1 MSPSVETFN
10 EVKYKAMMDG
20 LECSEINLCDVK
32 KKFLRIDAEYYQKDN
47 LILENIIEAVQG
59 KTISSHNGKTDCS
72 AFYPSITE
80 YYSGNK
86 SNIPFLRVNEIVD
99 GLVAISEKTVFLP
112 ERILKENSK
121 TIALTY
127 PGDIIIAKGGNTLA
141 KVGLVTDE
149 YSVYATCRDVIILR
163 TDEITDLNKFYLWAY
178 LHSSFGQKMMWR
190 SASQTGQ
197 PHLTLNAINDIRI
210 PECSNALQETIE
222 ELYKRSVYI
231 KRTSQENYEKAANIL
246 KTELGMLQI
255 PNDAVSIKKFSET
268 FKTTGRLDAEYYQPK
283 YDILLDVLQ
292 KFSTKKLG
300 GHDGI
305 VDIKKSIEPGSD
317 AYKDNGIP
325 FVRVSDISKYEIK
338 HPEVYL
344 SQNVVKNIDTL
355 FPSKDTILFSKD
367 GSVGIAYRLERDENI
382 ITSSALLHLTIKNES
397 EILPDYL
404 TLVLNSDIVQMQA
417 ERDSNGAII
426 QHWKPSEIENVVV
439 PVLEMEQQKKIVE
452 LVQKSFA
459 LRKQSKQL
467 LEDAKCAVEM
477 AIEQGENIALKWLES
492 KMMPEEV

>member
-1 MSPSVETFN
+1 M
-10 EVKYKAMMDG
+10 
-20 LECSEINLCDVK
+20 
-32 KKFLRIDAEYYQKDN
+32 
-47 LILENIIEAVQG
+47 
-59 KTISSHNGKTDCS
+59 
-72 AFYPSITE
+72 
-80 YYSGNK
+80 
-86 SNIPFLRVNEIVD
+86 
-99 GLVAISEKTVFLP
+99 
-112 ERILKENSK
+112 
-121 TIALTY
+121 
-127 PGDIIIAKGGNTLA
+127 
-141 KVGLVTDE
+141 
-149 YSVYATCRDVIILR
+149 
-163 TDEITDLNKFYLWAY
+163 
-178 LHSSFGQKMMWR
+178 
-190 SASQTGQ
+190 
-197 PHLTLNAINDIRI
+197 
-210 PECSNALQETIE
+210 
-222 ELYKRSVYI
+222 
-231 KRTSQENYEKAANIL
+231 
-246 KTELGMLQI
+246 
-255 PNDAVSIKKFSET
+255 
-268 FKTTGRLDAEYYQPK
+268 
-283 YDILLDVLQ
+283 LQ

-439 PVLEMEQQKKIVE
+439 PVLEMEQQQKIVE
-452 LVQKSFA
+452 IKYKVI
-459 LRKQSKQL
+459 LRR
-467 LEDAKCAVEM
+467 
-477 AIEQGENIALKWLES
+477 II
-492 KMMPEEV
+492 